1 MSILVDKNTKV
12 TCQGF
17 TGKNSTFHSE
27 QATVVAALATERS
40 EVPLRLRLGRVL
52 IVRYWG

>member
-17 TGKNSTFHSE
+17 TGKNGTFHSE
-27 QATVVAALATERS
+27 QEISCGCARAPNGARCRCGCA
-40 EVPLRLRLGRVL
+40 
-52 IVRYWG
+52 